1 MVTLSTLPAR
11 NADLR
16 ETPMTEAAPSQPTP
30 VVPAHV
36 VIVDDDPGLRALIG
50 DFLDAQGYRTSR
62 AQNPA
67 EMRAILQRDAADCII
82 LDLMMPGEDGLSAL
96 RSLPPAANRPAII
109 MLSVMAADVDRI
121 VGLELG
127 ADDYVAKPCNP
138 RELLARVRAVLRRR
152 EAATAAPAAATD
164 NGSTLRFAGWAL
176 DTDGYALTAPDGTP
190 VALTTG
196 EMRLLG
202 VLARNAR
209 RLVSRDRLIEEIH
222 GHDADQFDRAVD
234 VAVSRLRRKLAPHD
248 GEALIRTVRGEGYM
262 LAAPLDGA
270 GGNGGVGG

>member
-1 MVTLSTLPAR
+1 
-11 NADLR
+11 
-16 ETPMTEAAPSQPTP
+16 MTEAA
-30 VVPAHV
+30 HV
-36 VIVDDDPGLRALIG
+36 LIVDDDPGLRALIG

-62 AQNPA
+62 AENPA
-67 EMRAILQRDAADCII
+67 EMRAILERDAADCII

-96 RSLPPAANRPAII
+96 RSLPASAHRPAII

-152 EAATAAPAAATD
+152 DNAPATAAPAASD
-164 NGSTLRFAGWAL
+164 DGSTLRFAGWAL
-176 DTDGYALTAPDGTP
+176 DTDGYALTAPDGSP

-196 EMRLLG
+196 EMRLLT

-209 RLVSRDRLIEEIH
+209 RLVSRDRLIEEVH

-234 VAVSRLRRKLAPHD
+234 VAISRLRRKLAPHD

-262 LAAPLDGA
+262 LAVPLDAGA
-270 GGNGGVGG
+270 VG